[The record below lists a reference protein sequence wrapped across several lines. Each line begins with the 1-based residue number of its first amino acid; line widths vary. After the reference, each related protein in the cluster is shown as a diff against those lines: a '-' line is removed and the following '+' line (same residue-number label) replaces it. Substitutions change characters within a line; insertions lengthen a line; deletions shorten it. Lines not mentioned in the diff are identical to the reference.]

1 MACRN
6 LVAHLRS
13 KSIPNP
19 KHRKYFIYKPLR
31 GCEMLLR
38 LISFRGP
45 RKTYEEQ
52 PADAPV
58 EFGCHAP
65 AASPAAAR
73 WATVFSFRQN
83 PRTPPQDPIFTW
95 VRGARLIL
103 CARAR
108 WHPPPPQLAQVA
120 HAGSCTLHP
129 QMLQSSVPRECVCTW
144 IHNELIPLPHYP
156 CTPRAR
162 LYATLRV
169 QQESRRSWTGVVEK
183 GNKKNALLCP
193 YPHISAQHVVG

>member
-1 MACRN
+1 MARRN

-13 KSIPNP
+13 KSIPNL

-129 QMLQSSVPRECVCTW
+129 QMLQSSVPSQSVCVPESTMSWSRCLIIPALHAPGFMQLCVC
-144 IHNELIPLPHYP
+144 NK
-156 CTPRAR
+156 RAGD
-162 LYATLRV
+162 L
-169 QQESRRSWTGVVEK
+169 EPGS
-183 GNKKNALLCP
+183 
-193 YPHISAQHVVG
+193 